1 MNAKRLTKCKTWKG
15 MGVESSCYSKNI
27 NSNGKITRDEFISV
41 NAFRRLKTCLYFILT
56 FKCKFMLS
64 LYMYM
69 SDKIKQF
76 EINKVY
82 YNQICHDF
90 IQYT

>member
-1 MNAKRLTKCKTWKG
+1 MPLFHI
-15 MGVESSCYSKNI
+15 E
-27 NSNGKITRDEFISV
+27 
-41 NAFRRLKTCLYFILT
+41 

-82 YNQICHDF
+82 YNQICHDL

>member
-15 MGVESSCYSKNI
+15 MGVESNLVFQ
-27 NSNGKITRDEFISV
+27 KISIAMEKFISV